1 MTRDEGTAPVLP
13 FAEIG
18 EPSQPPVRWSVVGHV
33 HTFASFGMQLFFE
46 RVYTIDEWRAGP
58 RAGVANFAGVP
69 HFYRSVGP
77 ESDAWAPD
85 EDRFELI
92 PLTAELL
99 EMLLEADSLLRR
111 WHPGP
116 RTDSGRPQD
125 GCGPAEE
132 RVRYAELER
141 QIADGL
147 AKRHPIAIMRGH
159 FDFDP
164 DRVRWTPIERARPH
178 RDVSQN

>member
-1 MTRDEGTAPVLP
+1 MLP

-18 EPSQPPVRWSVVGHV
+18 EPSQPPVRWSVVV
-33 HTFASFGMQLFFE
+33 RLHTLASLGMQLFFE
-46 RVYTIDEWRAGP
+46 RVYTIDEWCGGP

-69 HFYRSVGP
+69 HFYRSVSR
-77 ESDAWAPD
+77 ESAAWAPD
-85 EDRFELI
+85 EPRFEII
-92 PLTAELL
+92 PLTPELL
-99 EMLLEADSLLRR
+99 AMILEADALFRR
-111 WHPGP
+111 WHLGP
-116 RTDSGRPQD
+116 RTGSGGPPPD

-132 RVRYAELER
+132 RARYVDLER
-141 QIADGL
+141 QIAHGL

-164 DRVRWTPIERARPH
+164 DRVRWTPIDRARPH

>member
-1 MTRDEGTAPVLP
+1 
-13 FAEIG
+13 
-18 EPSQPPVRWSVVGHV
+18 
-33 HTFASFGMQLFFE
+33 MQLFFE

-58 RAGVANFAGVP
+58 RAGVANFAGAP
-69 HFYRSVGP
+69 HFYRSVDPGH
-77 ESDAWAPD
+77 DAWSPN
-85 EDRFELI
+85 EDRFELT
-92 PLTAELL
+92 PLSPELL
-99 EMLLEADSLLRR
+99 EMMLEADALLHR

-116 RTDSGRPQD
+116 RTIETLPLNKAGR
-125 GCGPAEE
+125 AEE

-164 DRVRWTPIERARPH
+164 DRVRWTPIDRGGPH

>member
-1 MTRDEGTAPVLP
+1 MGRYPDLP

-18 EPSQPPVRWSVVGHV
+18 ERSQPPVRWSVVAAPHV
-33 HTFASFGMQLFFE
+33 RPSYGMHLFFE
-46 RVYTIDEWRAGP
+46 RVYTIEEWQRGP
-58 RAGVANFAGVP
+58 RAGAANFAGAP
-69 HFYRSVGP
+69 HFYRSLTP
-77 ESDAWAPD
+77 ENHAWSP
-85 EDRFELI
+85 EEERFELI
-92 PLTAELL
+92 PLSPDLL
-99 EMLLEADSLLRR
+99 EMILEADALFRR

-116 RTDSGRPQD
+116 RTGGDTLPEGS
-125 GCGPAEE
+125 GPAEA
-132 RVRYAELER
+132 RARYHELAR

-164 DRVRWTPIERARPH
+164 DRVRWTPIDRGCPH

>member
-1 MTRDEGTAPVLP
+1 MGWFPVLP

-18 EPSQPPVRWSVVGHV
+18 ERSQPPVRWSVVGAPHLITSLRM
-33 HTFASFGMQLFFE
+33 HLFFE
-46 RVYTIDEWRAGP
+46 RVYTIDRWHGGP
-58 RAGVANFAGVP
+58 RAGAANFAGAP
-69 HFYRSVGP
+69 HFYRSLTP
-77 ESDAWAPD
+77 DDTAWSAA
-85 EDRFELI
+85 EERFQLI
-92 PLTAELL
+92 PLSPELL
-99 EMLLEADSLLRR
+99 EMILEADSLLRQ

-116 RTDSGRPQD
+116 RTADHALPEVL
-125 GCGPAEE
+125 GPAEA
-132 RVRYAELER
+132 RARYLQLER

-164 DRVRWTPIERARPH
+164 DRVRWTPIDHVRLH

>member
-1 MTRDEGTAPVLP
+1 
-13 FAEIG
+13 
-18 EPSQPPVRWSVVGHV
+18 
-33 HTFASFGMQLFFE
+33 MQALFE

-58 RAGVANFAGVP
+58 RAGVASFAGAP

-77 ESDAWAPD
+77 ESDTWSPE

-92 PLTAELL
+92 PLPAGLL
-99 EMLLEADSLLRR
+99 KMMLEADALFRR

-116 RTDSGRPQD
+116 RTTSQWVPD
-125 GCGPAEE
+125 GAGPAEE
-132 RVRYAELER
+132 RARYTQLARE
-141 QIADGL
+141 IADGL

-164 DRVRWTPIERARPH
+164 DRVRWTPIDRDRPD
-178 RDVSQN
+178 RNLSRN

>member
-1 MTRDEGTAPVLP
+1 
-13 FAEIG
+13 
-18 EPSQPPVRWSVVGHV
+18 
-33 HTFASFGMQLFFE
+33 MQLFFE

-69 HFYRSVGP
+69 HFYRSVPSESAASGP
-77 ESDAWAPD
+77 G
-85 EDRFELI
+85 EDRFELT
-92 PLTAELL
+92 PLSPELL
-99 EMLLEADSLLRR
+99 EMILEAHALFRR

-116 RTDSGRPQD
+116 RLAGE
-125 GCGPAEE
+125 PAPGARGGGEE
-132 RVRYAELER
+132 WARYAQLQR

-164 DRVRWTPIERARPH
+164 DRVRWTPIDRARPH